1 MYNVRPRFK
10 FNKSL
15 LWIIAVFISTVFGT
29 IVGITYPSWY
39 NSLAFKDSI
48 PDFLRPP
55 KALETVK
62 TDKGET
68 LVRTVEE
75 SAVIDVV
82 DKASPAVVSILAK
95 QVTFDPRR
103 GPTTDEQGIGTGFIV
118 DSSGIILTNDHVVS
132 DKTITYTVLTKDQK
146 SYSVVSIDRDSS
158 NDFAIIKINAS
169 NLPTIGLGDS
179 SSLKVGQKVVA
190 IGNALGRFQN
200 TVTVGVV
207 SGIGRGVTASDQFG
221 FASETLEN
229 VIQTDAALNPGNS
242 GGPLLDLSGKVVG
255 INFATTSGAEN
266 IGFVIPINRV
276 KSILEQFKSQGRIIK
291 PFIGIAYNIIGSDIA
306 QLQNLPEGA
315 YVQRV
320 IVDSPAAK
328 AGIEIGDVIT
338 ELGGEKITLENSL
351 ATIIRKFNVGD
362 KVKLKVNRKGKNLQF
377 EVKLEEAPRE

>member
-1 MYNVRPRFK
+1 MDFQTRKTLIIFVLFSLVSAVVGGVLGATFPTWSQNLP
-10 FNKSL
+10 FNLKLPLVTSDKQ
-15 LWIIAVFISTVFGT
+15 IINQGEKRIIS
-29 IVGITYPSWY
+29 S
-39 NSLAFKDSI
+39 
-48 PDFLRPP
+48 
-55 KALETVK
+55 
-62 TDKGET
+62 
-68 LVRTVEE
+68 EE
-75 SAVIDVV
+75 SFVIKVV
-82 DKASPAVVSILAK
+82 EKASPAVVSIVAK
-95 QVTFDPRR
+95 QVGFDPLR
-103 GPTTDEQGIGTGFIV
+103 GPTSDSRGIGTGFIV
-118 DSSGIILTNDHVVS
+118 DSNGIILSNNHVVEDRDVS
-132 DKTITYTVLTKDQK
+132 YTVVTKDK
-146 SYSVVSIDRDSS
+146 KNYEDTKKDRDSL
-158 NDFAIIKINAS
+158 NDLAILQVEAS
-169 NLPTIGLGDS
+169 NLPTIELGDS
-179 SSLKVGQKVVA
+179 DNLQVGQTVVA
-190 IGNALGRFQN
+190 IGNALGRFDN
-200 TVTVGVV
+200 TVTVGVI
-207 SGIGRGVTASDQFG
+207 SGIGRGVTASDSLG
-221 FASETLEN
+221 IRSETLEN

>member
-1 MYNVRPRFK
+1 
-10 FNKSL
+10 
-15 LWIIAVFISTVFGT
+15 
-29 IVGITYPSWY
+29 
-39 NSLAFKDSI
+39 
-48 PDFLRPP
+48 LR
-55 KALETVK
+55 
-62 TDKGET
+62 
-68 LVRTVEE
+68 
-75 SAVIDVV
+75 SA
-82 DKASPAVVSILAK
+82 
-95 QVTFDPRR
+95 T
-103 GPTTDEQGIGTGFIV
+103 
-118 DSSGIILTNDHVVS
+118 HW
-132 DKTITYTVLTKDQK
+132 
-146 SYSVVSIDRDSS
+146 
-158 NDFAIIKINAS
+158 
-169 NLPTIGLGDS
+169 
-179 SSLKVGQKVVA
+179 
-190 IGNALGRFQN
+190 
-200 TVTVGVV
+200 V